1 MPQIAQIGEIY
12 ASQLFWL
19 AIFFGAIFVVIGL
32 GMLPKIQSTVD
43 ARDAKIAADLE
54 AARGARPPPTALKK
68 AIAREMDKSRA
79 EAARL
84 AAEAKAE
91 AAKATEQS
99 VATADAA
106 IGGRLDAAMA
116 RIGEARA
123 AALAEIESVA
133 AEATEA
139 TGQPRVGADDRC
151 RRRRAP
157 RLPRN
162 WSMAEPEIVNET
174 ALGAEVPG
182 TRMAPPTRRR
192 SASTRR
198 CRSRWRWSSC

>member
-43 ARDAKIAADLE
+43 ARDAQIAADLE
-54 AARGARPPPTALKK
+54 AARGARHAADSLEEGYR
-68 AIAREMDKSRA
+68 AEMDKSRA

-84 AAEAKAE
+84 SAEAKAS

-99 VATADAA
+99 VATADEA
-106 IGGRLDAAMA
+106 IGGRLDAAMS

-123 AALAEIESVA
+123 AALSEIEAVA
-133 AEATEA
+133 AEATE
-139 TGQPRVGADDRC
+139 QLVSRVSGLAIDQVAV
-151 RRRRAP
+151 RAAVAKE
-157 RLPRN
+157 L
-162 WSMAEPEIVNET
+162 AH
-174 ALGAEVPG
+174 G
-182 TRMAPPTRRR
+182 
-192 SASTRR
+192 
-198 CRSRWRWSSC
+198 

>member
-43 ARDAKIAADLE
+43 ARDARIAADLE
-54 AARGARPPPTALKK
+54 AARGARTAADSLEEGYR
-68 AIAREMDKSRA
+68 AEMDKSRA

-84 AAEAKAE
+84 AAEAKAK

-99 VATADAA
+99 VATADQA
-106 IGGRLDAAMA
+106 IGGRIDAAMT

-123 AALAEIESVA
+123 AALAEIEGVA
-133 AEATEA
+133 AEATEQLVGRVSGLAIDSA
-139 TGQPRVGADDRC
+139 TV
-151 RRRRAP
+151 
-157 RLPRN
+157 
-162 WSMAEPEIVNET
+162 
-174 ALGAEVPG
+174 
-182 TRMAPPTRRR
+182 R
-192 SASTRR
+192 SAVAKELAHG
-198 CRSRWRWSSC
+198 